1 MSTMGDTSGRLKTIA
16 ISVALLVVVGAS
28 SLYIAS
34 EYGTNR
40 AITVLVAVAL
50 IAGLTWLI
58 LTIVS
63 IVAAT
68 GVRRDRSD
76 GALTNEQRPVPR
88 RAPIMP
94 DAPRATGRRR
104 KNPDA

>member
-1 MSTMGDTSGRLKTIA
+1 MTTMGETSGRLKTIG
-16 ISVALLVVVGAS
+16 ISLVLLVVVAAAS
-28 SLYIAS
+28 MFIATQ
-34 EYGTNR
+34 YGTSR
-40 AITVLVAVAL
+40 AITVLVAIAL
-50 IAGLTWLI
+50 IAGLTWLV

-63 IVAAT
+63 IVATT
-68 GVRRDRSD
+68 GVRRDRND
-76 GALTNEQRPVPR
+76 GTLTNEQRPVPR